1 VRRTYDPDALMV
13 QPANLTRLDGRIAR
27 SRRTRAGIVDAL
39 LDLLHEGHVQP
50 TIEEIACR
58 AGVAPRTVF
67 QHYADREALFAAVTE
82 RQVEKLTP
90 LMERLDAEGPVEE
103 RLDALVAQRA
113 AVYEVVAPVRR
124 AALLME
130 PFSEHTHSTLVAF
143 RELKRRDVLRL
154 FAREVE
160 AVAPGR
166 RPLLEA
172 ALGASAS
179 WSAWDALRTQQ
190 GLEPET
196 AAAVMRGT
204 LGALLHAD

>member
-1 VRRTYDPDALMV
+1 MA
-13 QPANLTRLDGRIAR
+13 QPADITPLDGRIAR
-27 SRRTRAGIVDAL
+27 SQRTRAGIVDAL
-39 LDLLHEGHVQP
+39 LELLHEGNVQP
-50 TIEEIACR
+50 TVEEIAGR

-82 RQVEKLTP
+82 RQVEKVAP
-90 LMERLDAEGPVEE
+90 LMQRLDAEGPVEE
-103 RLDALVAQRA
+103 RIDALVAQRA
-113 AVYEVVAPVRR
+113 AVYELIAPVRR

-130 PFSEHTHSTLVAF
+130 PFSEHTHSTLAAF

-154 FAREVE
+154 FGAEIE
-160 AVAPGR
+160 ALPPQR

-190 GLEPET
+190 GLEPEQ
-196 AAAVMRGT
+196 AAAVMAGT
-204 LGALLHAD
+204 LAALLRAD